1 MASCSRVG
9 LYLQYAGFAARA
21 TIRALWGKA
30 RRPCFATACQDPVA
44 TGLPRPQ
51 SLTRESISPNV
62 KIQVA
67 VADCHSSEAKNP
79 TLGAETLRS
88 AQGTRRDFAIVL
100 PVQGLGRFRSLS
112 LLLTSVEGII
122 G

>member
-1 MASCSRVG
+1 MSRYKSP
-9 LYLQYAGFAARA
+9 L
-21 TIRALWGKA
+21 
-30 RRPCFATACQDPVA
+30 
-44 TGLPRPQ
+44 
-51 SLTRESISPNV
+51 LTVIL
-62 KIQVA
+62 
-67 VADCHSSEAKNP
+67 SEAKNP

-122 G
+122 